1 MESFYEVGSRVW
13 LLEGK
18 DWVPA
23 TVTESKGG
31 EVTFRTDYDKTY
43 SIGKESLKR
52 QNVTPMHQTS
62 VDGVDDMA
70 NLGDLHDAAIL
81 HNLHLRYKN
90 DKIYTYIG
98 SILCAVNPYYII
110 EGLYDKSM
118 MEMYREKH
126 IGELPPHVFA
136 IANECYYSMWKRGE
150 NQCVLISGESGAGK
164 TESTKFILKYI
175 SDVSRGTG
183 EVENALNVEDAIL
196 QSSPIM
202 EAFGNAKTVYNNNSS
217 RFGKFI
223 QVTFNSKG
231 RMDGGKV
238 QDFLLEKNRV
248 VRQNPGERNYHMFY
262 ALLAGASEEQK
273 NILLLSPPEKY
284 HYLKQSACYGD
295 PSINDAEDFNN
306 VLNAMKVM
314 CLTEEEI
321 SDVLQVI
328 AAVLQLGNVHF
339 IAAGGAQVAEKT
351 ILENLANLLRVDIY
365 QLMDALTQKSMI
377 LRGEEILSPL
387 SVEQALDSRDSM
399 AMNLYACTFK
409 WLINKINQRIQG
421 SQSYSSIGVLD
432 IFGFENFDVNRFE
445 QFNINYANEKLQQY
459 FNKHIFS
466 LEQLEYNREGLEWT
480 DIDWVDNGEC
490 LDLIEK
496 KLGVLALID
505 EESNFPKG
513 TDESMLD
520 KLHSSHEGNAFYI
533 KPRVANTK
541 FGIKH
546 YAGEVFYSTKGFLE
560 KNRDAFRDEILNVL
574 MESRSDFIYDIV
586 EPMKPSVPAAGTKK
600 TSRKRPTVSS
610 QFKTSLASLMST
622 LSQSHPYF
630 VRCVKP
636 NEKKL
641 PQSFNPKVVL
651 SQLRYSGMLETVR
664 IRRAGFPV
672 RRIYKDFLFRY
683 KVLLRGK
690 TRSGDNSDCTLLLEE
705 FDPEK
710 QSFKLGKTK
719 VFMKD
724 NLEYRVERERNAQL
738 EAVAILIKRRIMGYL
753 QRKKYLKIRE
763 DIIKI
768 QKNYKAHFYHKK
780 YINMRLAAIVIQ
792 KFERG
797 RTARALL
804 RRLLEEKRIEEERI
818 RREREEEE
826 RRKEEE
832 RQREME
838 RLEQER
844 KIQEL
849 EELRRKADEEARQR
863 REEEEERLRKEEE
876 QRQAVL
882 TKARALEEARRL
894 EEEAKRKA
902 EEEARRKAE
911 EEKRLREEEEEA
923 RKKAEEEE
931 RLRKEAEAEAAAQI
945 AELDRQLKLEDSDE
959 EEDDVE
965 ETWDRPPSL
974 YDTQDLPLREGY
986 LMMRGG
992 LLSLWK
998 KHWCVLRDDTF
1009 MWFRG
1014 KQDALKCGWLM
1025 KKGGGTTT
1033 LSRRNWKRRWFVLKD
1048 NILTY
1053 HETDVEGAKSLGTID
1068 IRNAIRIVDDGVKEN
1083 GFSIITENRTYHVI
1097 AENTNDWNHWFNIL
1111 NRVHRATDEE
1121 LKGMREESANVKHAA
1136 GTIDVAMIESCT
1148 PGGVANKTN
1157 SFTLITANRVMNFIA
1172 DTPEDVNGWVEAIQE
1187 SKEREHIEGYSD
1199 VIEKGWLIKEGAN
1212 DDSRRKRWC
1221 VLTGNSL
1228 DYYKSYVK
1236 NSPKFGFITLN
1247 SLCSVLPPEEREPGD
1262 WTFIVNGRKR
1272 SYVLHAKL
1280 QEEAIRWAN
1289 AIQEVIDSKPP
1300 VETAFEKLVG
1310 ELKSVST
1317 ESEVDQ
1323 VYRNNP
1329 VLKYSK
1335 IPLKAPLLPVPYGQS
1350 QSSRAKG
1357 KGYGTFHEEAVRV
1370 FSSLLEQ
1377 ESIADPIPVI
1387 QGILQTCQDLK
1398 PLRDEV
1404 FCQLVKQTT
1413 NHPLPDSI
1421 GNLRNMQVLVCMCCT
1436 FVPTRKYLRYLRFHL
1451 KRNIEKHPTTEMAK
1465 FAGFAIECIKRTR
1478 PREFPPSREEI
1489 ISLLGRRELS
1499 ATVHCYGGGSCKIT
1513 INSATTAGEV
1523 VEKLCKGLN
1532 IPQKCN
1538 IFSLFEQCGTIEKN
1552 IEDRT
1557 VLADVLSKFEK
1568 YKALGLT
1575 EVGYSWKLFF
1585 KIFCFLQ
1592 PELVEVDSI
1601 EYGFLYEQA
1610 CDSIVLGKYP
1620 APDATLYV
1628 LAALRLQFNEGDYKP
1643 GAWVS
1648 DLDSVYPLAKLKQK
1662 VRNDTN
1668 AAPRERH
1675 FSIKGTIRKAVSPFR
1690 SAGVGENE
1698 EETNKKATE
1707 EELSFIKSSIC
1718 EQWKKFGGM
1727 DQEQAQKQYMEIL
1740 RSWPG
1745 YGSTLFDVET
1755 KDPGFPPDLWL
1766 GVSFKGVGLY
1776 KRGDVRP
1783 QCQFGY
1789 ENILSFGAPAANVY
1803 KIIVDGRDPM
1813 LFETSQV
1820 IEVAKLMKAY
1830 INQIV
1835 KLRRASYFSQASS
1848 EASDSYM

>member
-1 MESFYEVGSRVW
+1 MPLKELHQLSRNLQGFKKILSIDKKLAMGSRVW

-23 TVTESKGG
+23 TVTEFKGG
-31 EVTFRTDYDKTY
+31 EITFRTEYDKTY
-43 SIGKESLKR
+43 NIAKDALNR
-52 QNVTPMHQTS
+52 QNVVRMHQTS
-62 VDGVDDMA
+62 IDGVDDMA

-98 SILCAVNPYYII
+98 SILCAVNPYYVI
-110 EGLYDKSM
+110 EGLYDKSV

-136 IANECYYSMWKRGE
+136 IANECYYSMWKKGE
-150 NQCVLISGESGAGK
+150 SQCILISGESGAGK

-183 EVENALNVEDAIL
+183 EMENALNVEDAIL

-223 QVTFNSKG
+223 Q
-231 RMDGGKV
+231 
-238 QDFLLEKNRV
+238 NRV
-248 VRQNPGERNYHMFY
+248 VRQNPGERNYHIFY

-273 NILLLSPPEKY
+273 NELLLNAPEKY
-284 HYLKQSACYGD
+284 HYLKQSGCYGD
-295 PSINDAEDFNN
+295 PSINDVEDFNN

-314 CLTEEEI
+314 SVADEEI
-321 SDVLQVI
+321 SDVLHVLSG
-328 AAVLQLGNVHF
+328 VLQLGNVNF
-339 IAAGGAQVAEKT
+339 MSAGGAQVTEKG
-351 ILENLANLLRVDIY
+351 ILENVANLLRLDIY
-365 QLMDALTQKSMI
+365 QLIDALTQKSMV

-409 WLINKINQRIQG
+409 WLISKINQRIQG

-466 LEQLEYNREGLEWT
+466 LEQLEYNREGLDWT
-480 DIDWVDNGEC
+480 DIDWMDNGEC

-513 TDESMLD
+513 TDESMLE
-520 KLHSSHEGNAFYI
+520 KLHSSQEGNSFYI

-600 TSRKRPTVSS
+600 ISRKRPTVSS
-610 QFKTSLASLMST
+610 QFKTSLASLMTT
-622 LSQSHPYF
+622 LGQSHPYF

-641 PQSFNPKVVL
+641 PQSFSPGVVL

-672 RRIYKDFLFRY
+672 RRTYEDFLFRY

-690 TRSGDNSDCTLLLEE
+690 AASGDKSDCTLILQE

-738 EAVAILIKRRIMGYL
+738 EAVAMMIKRRIMGYL
-753 QRKKYLKIRE
+753 QRKKYLKIR
-763 DIIKI
+763 DDVIKI

-780 YINMRLAAIVIQ
+780 YIEMRLAAVVIQ

-804 RRLLEEKRIEEERI
+804 RRMLEEKRIEEERI
-818 RREREEEE
+818 RKEKEEEE

-849 EELRRKADEEARQR
+849 EELRRKAEEEARIR
-863 REEEEERLRKEEE
+863 KEEEEERLRKEEE

-882 TKARALEEARRL
+882 EKARAIEEARRL

-902 EEEARRKAE
+902 EEEARRKEE
-911 EEKRLREEEEEA
+911 EEKRLREEEEA

-931 RLRKEAEAEAAAQI
+931 RLRKEEEAEAAAQI

-959 EEDDVE
+959 EEEDTE
-965 ETWDRPPSL
+965 EAWDRPPSL

-1014 KQDALKCGWLM
+1014 KQSLQFAINDGDNNNSPC
-1025 KKGGGTTT
+1025 
-1033 LSRRNWKRRWFVLKD
+1033 SVRNWKRRWFVLKD

-1068 IRNAIRIVDDGVKEN
+1068 IKNAIRIIDDGVKEN

-1097 AENTNDWNHWFNIL
+1097 AENTYDWNHWFNIL

-1148 PGGVANKTN
+1148 PGGVANKLN

-1172 DTPEDVNGWVEAIQE
+1172 DTPEEVNSWVEAIQT
-1187 SKEREHIEGYSD
+1187 SKEHEIDEGFFD

-1236 NSPKFGFITLN
+1236 NSPKFGSITLN
-1247 SLCSVLPPEEREPGD
+1247 SLCSVVPPEEREPGD

-1280 QEEAIRWAN
+1280 QEEATRWAN
-1289 AIQEVIDSKPP
+1289 AIQEVIDTKPP
-1300 VETAFEKLVG
+1300 VETPFEKLVG
-1310 ELKSVST
+1310 DLKNLTS

-1323 VYRNNP
+1323 IYRTNP

-1335 IPLKAPLLPVPYGQS
+1335 IPLKAPLLPLPYGQS

-1404 FCQLVKQTT
+1404 FCQLVRQTT
-1413 NHPLPDSI
+1413 NAPTPDSI

-1436 FVPTRKYLRYLRFHL
+1436 FIPTRKYLRYLRFHL
-1451 KRNIEKHPTTEMAK
+1451 KRNRDKHQNTEMAK
-1465 FAGFAIECIKRTR
+1465 FAAFAVECIKRTR

-1513 INSATTAGEV
+1513 LTSATTAGEV
-1523 VEKLCKGLN
+1523 VDKLCKGLN

-1538 IFSLFEQCGTIEKN
+1538 IFSLFETCGTIEKN

-1575 EVGYSWKLFF
+1575 EAGSTWKLFF

-1592 PELVEVDSI
+1592 PELVELDSI

-1610 CDSIVLGKYP
+1610 CDSIILGKYP
-1620 APDATLYV
+1620 APDATLHL

-1643 GAWVS
+1643 GDWVS
-1648 DLDSVYPLAKLKQK
+1648 DLNSVYPPAKLKQK
-1662 VRNDTN
+1662 VKNEN
-1668 AAPRERH
+1668 SSGPRERH

-1690 SAGVGENE
+1690 SAGGVENDE
-1698 EETNKKATE
+1698 VTTKKATE

-1718 EQWKKFGGM
+1718 EQWKKLPGM

-1755 KDPGFPPDLWL
+1755 KDPGFPPELWL
-1766 GVSFKGVGLY
+1766 GVSFKGVALY

-1789 ENILSFGAPAANVY
+1789 ENILSFGAPSANVY

-1835 KLRRASYFSQASS
+1835 KLRRASYLSQTSS

>member
-31 EVTFRTDYDKTY
+31 QVTFRTEYEKTY
-43 SIGKESLKR
+43 NIAKESLNR
-52 QNVTPMHQTS
+52 QNVTAMHQTS
-62 VDGVDDMA
+62 VEGVDDMA

-81 HNLHLRYKN
+81 HNLHLRYTS

-98 SILCAVNPYYII
+98 SILCAVNPYYVI
-110 EGLYDKSM
+110 EGLYDKSV
-118 MEMYREKH
+118 MESYRERH
-126 IGELPPHVFA
+126 IGELAPHVFA
-136 IANECYYSMWKRGE
+136 IANECYYSMWKKGE
-150 NQCVLISGESGAGK
+150 SQCILIRSLLGTFRFKELIKQLYNLAWEPGGESGAGK
-164 TESTKFILKYI
+164 TESTKFILKYL

-183 EVENALNVEDAIL
+183 ELENIPNVDDAIL

-223 QVTFNSKG
+223 QLQFNAKG
-231 RMDGGKV
+231 QMDGGKIQECILV
-238 QDFLLEKNRV
+238 VDNRVLSTHLCTENLKDYYVRCLLKNRV
-248 VRQNPGERNYHMFY
+248 VRQNPGERNYHIFY
-262 ALLAGASEEQK
+262 ALLAGASDEQRSTM
-273 NILLLSPPEKY
+273 LLNSPEKY
-284 HYLKQSACYGD
+284 YYLKQSGCYGD
-295 PSINDAEDFNN
+295 PSINDKEDFNN
-306 VLNAMKVM
+306 VMNAMKVM
-314 CLTEEEI
+314 CFTEEEI

-328 AAVLQLGNVHF
+328 SGVLQIGNVHF
-339 IAAGGAQVAEKT
+339 LAAGGAQVSEKSV
-351 ILENLANLLRVDIY
+351 LENVANLLRVDIY
-365 QLMDALTQKSMI
+365 ELTDALTQKTMI
-377 LRGEEILSPL
+377 LRGEEIQSPL

-409 WLINKINQRIQG
+409 WLINKINQRIKG
-421 SQSYSSIGVLD
+421 TDFFSSIGVLD

-466 LEQLEYNREGLEWT
+466 LEQHEYNREGLEWA

-513 TDESMLD
+513 TDGSMLD
-520 KLHSSHEGNAFYI
+520 KLHSSHEGNSFYV

-560 KNRDAFRDEILNVL
+560 KNRDALRDEILNVL
-574 MESRSDFIYDIV
+574 MQSRSDFIYDLV
-586 EPMKPSVPAAGTKK
+586 EQLKPSVPTAGTKK
-600 TSRKRPTVSS
+600 SSRKRPTVSS
-610 QFKTSLASLMST
+610 QFKTSLASLMTT

-641 PQSFNPKVVL
+641 PQFFNPKLVL
-651 SQLRYSGMLETVR
+651 NQLRYSGMLETVR
-664 IRRAGFPV
+664 IRRAGYPV
-672 RRIYKDFLFRY
+672 RRTYEDFLFRY
-683 KVLLRGK
+683 KVLFRGK
-690 TRSGDNSDCTLLLEE
+690 NLSGDKSDCSMLLEE
-705 FDPEK
+705 FDGEK
-710 QSFKLGKTK
+710 QSFKLGNTK

-724 NLEYRVERERNAQL
+724 NLEYTIERMRNEQL
-738 EAVAILIKRRIMGYL
+738 EAVAMLIKRRIIGYL
-753 QRKKYLKIRE
+753 QRKKYLKIRQH
-763 DIIKI
+763 IIVI
-768 QKNYKAHFYHKK
+768 QKNYKAHYYCKLYNKK
-780 YINMRLAAIVIQ
+780 RLAAIVIQ
-792 KFERG
+792 KYERR
-797 RTARALL
+797 RTAQVLL
-804 RRLLEEKRIEEERI
+804 KRLLEEKRIEEERK
-818 RREREEEE
+818 REEE
-826 RRKEEE
+826 RRREEE
-832 RQREME
+832 RMREME

-849 EELRRKADEEARQR
+849 EELRRKAEEEARLR
-863 REEEEERLRKEEE
+863 REEEVERLRKEEE

-882 TKARALEEARRL
+882 AKAREIEEARRL

-902 EEEARRKAE
+902 EEEARRKE
-911 EEKRLREEEEEA
+911 EEKRLREEEEA
-923 RKKAEEEE
+923 RQKAEEEE
-931 RLRKEAEAEAAAQI
+931 RLRKEADAEAAAQI

-959 EEDDVE
+959 EDEDSE
-965 ETWDRPPSL
+965 EAWERPPSL
-974 YDTQDLPLREGY
+974 YETQDLPIREGY

-1048 NILTY
+1048 NVLTY
-1053 HETDVEGAKSLGTID
+1053 HESDQEGAKSLGAID
-1068 IRNAIRIVDDGVKEN
+1068 IRNAVRIVDDGVKEN

-1097 AENTNDWNHWFNIL
+1097 AESTNDWNQWFNIL
-1111 NRVHRATDEE
+1111 NRVHRATEEE
-1121 LKGMREESANVKHAA
+1121 LKGMREESANVKHAVQCKEHE
-1136 GTIDVAMIESCT
+1136 IDE
-1148 PGGVANKTN
+1148 GVA
-1157 SFTLITANRVMNFIA
+1157 
-1172 DTPEDVNGWVEAIQE
+1172 DTI
-1187 SKEREHIEGYSD
+1187 ER
-1199 VIEKGWLIKEGAN
+1199 GWLIKEGAN

-1236 NSPKFGFITLN
+1236 NSPKFGSIVLN
-1247 SLCSVLPPEEREPGD
+1247 SLCSVVSPEEREPGD

-1300 VETAFEKLVG
+1300 VETAFEKLVS
-1310 ELKSVST
+1310 ELKSTMT
-1317 ESEVDQ
+1317 ESEADQ
-1323 VYRNNP
+1323 VYRTNP

-1335 IPLKAPLLPVPYGQS
+1335 IPLKAPLLPLPYGQS

-1357 KGYGTFHEEAVRV
+1357 KGYGTFHEEAVGV

-1404 FCQLVKQTT
+1404 FCQLIKQTT
-1413 NHPLPDSI
+1413 NHPTPDSI

-1436 FVPTRKYLRYLRFHL
+1436 FVPTRKYLRYLRLHL
-1451 KRNIEKHPTTEMAK
+1451 KRNRDKHSNTEMAK
-1465 FAGFAIECIKRTR
+1465 FAVFAIECIKKTR
-1478 PREFPPSREEI
+1478 PRELPPSREEI

-1499 ATVHCYGGGSCKIT
+1499 AVVHCYGGGSCKIS

-1532 IPQKCN
+1532 IPQRCN
-1538 IFSLFEQCGTIEKN
+1538 IFTLFEQCGTIEKN
-1552 IEDRT
+1552 IEDRA

-1575 EVGYSWKLFF
+1575 EAGSSWKLFF
-1585 KIFCFLQ
+1585 KIFCYLQ
-1592 PELVEVDSI
+1592 PELVEVDTI

-1610 CDSIVLGKYP
+1610 CDSIILGKYP
-1620 APDATLYV
+1620 APDTTLYL
-1628 LAALRLQFNEGDYKP
+1628 LAALRLQFNEGDYKT

-1648 DLDSVYPLAKLKQK
+1648 DLNSVYPPGKLKQK
-1662 VRNDTN
+1662 VKTENSGVS
-1668 AAPRERH
+1668 RERH

-1690 SAGVGENE
+1690 SAGGPENGEE
-1698 EETNKKATE
+1698 DTKKATE

-1718 EQWKKFGGM
+1718 EQWKKLVGM

-1755 KDPGFPPDLWL
+1755 KDPGFPPELWL
-1766 GVSFKGVGLY
+1766 GVSFKGVGFY

-1783 QCQFGY
+1783 QCQFSY
-1789 ENILSFGAPAANVY
+1789 ENILSFGAPAANKY

-1820 IEVAKLMKAY
+1820 IEIAKLMKAY

-1835 KLRRASYFSQASS
+1835 KLRRSSYFSQAS
-1848 EASDSYM
+1848 EASDS

>member
-23 TVTESKGG
+23 TVTESKGA
-31 EVTFRTDYDKTY
+31 EVTFRTEYDKTY
-43 SIGKESLKR
+43 SIAKDSLNR
-52 QNVTPMHQTS
+52 QKVTPMHQTS

-98 SILCAVNPYYII
+98 SILCAVNPYYVV
-110 EGLYDKSM
+110 EGLYDVSVM
-118 MEMYREKH
+118 NSYREKH
-126 IGELPPHVFA
+126 IGELPPHIFA
-136 IANECYYSMWKRGE
+136 IANECYYSMWKKGE
-150 NQCVLISGESGAGK
+150 SQCVLISGESGAGK
-164 TESTKFILKYI
+164 TESTKFILKYL

-183 EVENALNVEDAIL
+183 ETENMPKVEDAII

-223 QVTFNSKG
+223 NLKFNSKG
-231 RMDGGKV
+231 RMDGGSI

-248 VRQNPGERNYHMFY
+248 VRQNPGERNYHIFY
-262 ALLAGASEEQK
+262 SLLAGASEDQR
-273 NILLLSPPEKY
+273 NLFLLNAPEKY
-284 HYLKQSACYGD
+284 HYLKQSGCYGD
-295 PSINDAEDFNN
+295 PSINDKEDFNN

-314 CLTEEEI
+314 CLTDEEI

-328 AAVLQLGNVHF
+328 SGVLQLGNVHF
-339 IAAGGAQVAEKT
+339 MAAGGAQIAEKSV
-351 ILENLANLLRVDIY
+351 LENVANLLRVDIY
-365 QLMDALTQKSMI
+365 ELSDALTQKSMI

-409 WLINKINQRIQG
+409 WLINKINQRIKG
-421 SQSYSSIGVLD
+421 NDSFSSIGVLD

-480 DIDWVDNGEC
+480 DIDWMDNGEC

-513 TDESMLD
+513 TDESMLS
-520 KLHSSHEGNAFYI
+520 KLHSSHEGNTFYI

-560 KNRDAFRDEILNVL
+560 KNRDSFRDEILNVL

-586 EPMKPSVPAAGTKK
+586 EHMKPSAPTAGTKK
-600 TSRKRPTVSS
+600 SSRKRPTVSS
-610 QFKTSLASLMST
+610 QFKTSLASLMTT
-622 LSQSHPYF
+622 LGQSHPYF

-672 RRIYKDFLFRY
+672 RRTYEDFLFRY
-683 KVLLRGK
+683 KVLFRGK
-690 TRSGDNSDCTLLLEE
+690 TLLGNNSDCTLILQE
-705 FDPEK
+705 FDSEK
-710 QSFKLGKTK
+710 KSFKLGKTK

-724 NLEYRVERERNAQL
+724 KLEYVVERKRNAEL
-738 EAVAILIKRRIMGYL
+738 EAVAMLIKKRIMGFL
-753 QRKKYLKIRE
+753 QRKKYLKIRN
-763 DIIKI
+763 DIITI
-768 QKNYKAHFYHKK
+768 QKNYKAHYYYRQYLKK
-780 YINMRLAAIVIQ
+780 RSAAIIIQ

-804 RRLLEEKRIEEERI
+804 KRLLEEKRIEEERI

-832 RQREME
+832 RRREME

-844 KIQEL
+844 KMKEL
-849 EELRRKADEEARQR
+849 EELRRKAEEEARIK

-882 TKARALEEARRL
+882 AKARALEEARRL
-894 EEEAKRKA
+894 EEARKKA
-902 EEEARRKAE
+902 EEEARRKE
-911 EEKRLREEEEEA
+911 EEERKRREEEEA

-959 EEDDVE
+959 EEEDTE
-965 ETWDRPPSL
+965 EAWDRPPSL

-1048 NILTY
+1048 NVLTY
-1053 HETDVEGAKSLGTID
+1053 HETDMDGAKSLGTID
-1068 IRNAIRIVDDGVKEN
+1068 IRNAVRIVDDGVKEN
-1083 GFSIITENRTYHVI
+1083 GFSIITENRTYHII
-1097 AENTNDWNHWFNIL
+1097 AENTNDWNQWFNIL
-1111 NRVHRATDEE
+1111 NRVHRANDEE

-1148 PGGVANKTN
+1148 PGGVANKPN

-1172 DTPEDVNGWVEAIQE
+1172 DSPEDVNGWVEAIQT
-1187 SKEREHIEGYSD
+1187 SKEHEVDEGFAD

-1236 NSPKFGFITLN
+1236 NSPKFGSIVLN
-1247 SLCSVLPPEEREPGD
+1247 SLCSVVSPEEREPGD

-1289 AIQEVIDSKPP
+1289 AIQEVTDSKPP
-1300 VETAFEKLVG
+1300 VETPFEKLVA
-1310 ELKSVST
+1310 ELKNTTT
-1317 ESEVDQ
+1317 ENETDQ
-1323 VYRNNP
+1323 VYRTNP

-1335 IPLKAPLLPVPYGQS
+1335 IPLKAPLLPLPYGQS

-1404 FCQLVKQTT
+1404 FCQLIKQTT
-1413 NHPLPDSI
+1413 HHPSPDSI

-1436 FVPTRKYLRYLRFHL
+1436 FVPSRKYLRYLRFHL
-1451 KRNIEKHPTTEMAK
+1451 KRNREKHPNTEMAR
-1465 FAGFAIECIKRTR
+1465 FAAYALECIKRTR

-1499 ATVHCYGGGSCKIT
+1499 AVVHCYGGGSCKIT

-1532 IPQKCN
+1532 IPQKYN

-1575 EVGYSWKLFF
+1575 EAGHTWKLFF
-1585 KIFCFLQ
+1585 KIFCYLE
-1592 PELVEVDSI
+1592 PESVEPDSV

-1610 CDSIVLGKYP
+1610 CDSIILGKYP
-1620 APDATLYV
+1620 APDTTLYL

-1648 DLDSVYPLAKLKQK
+1648 DLDSVYPPGKLKQK
-1662 VRNDTN
+1662 VKKENNSITRDRT
-1668 AAPRERH
+1668 
-1675 FSIKGTIRKAVSPFR
+1675 FSLKGTIRKAVSPFR
-1690 SAGVGENE
+1690 SGGAENE
-1698 EETNKKATE
+1698 TENTKKATE

-1718 EQWKKFGGM
+1718 EQWKRIGGM

-1755 KDPGFPPDLWL
+1755 KDLNLNPELWL
-1766 GVSFKGVGLY
+1766 GVSFKGVALY

-1783 QCQFGY
+1783 QCQFSY

-1820 IEVAKLMKAY
+1820 IEIAKLMKAY

-1835 KLRRASYFSQASS
+1835 KLRRASYYSQASS
-1848 EASDSYM
+1848 EASDSFM